1 MMTWDD
7 FKKQPSSLSQDEID
21 IINTL
26 SMLQA
31 TRIKRGITQKQLAEK
46 SGLSQ
51 PKIAKIEN
59 LDSMPTLKTLRR
71 YAAGLGLKINLE
83 VVPA

>member
-1 MMTWDD
+1 MTWDD

-21 IINTL
+21 IIDTL

-51 PKIAKIEN
+51 PQIAKIEN

>member
-51 PKIAKIEN
+51 PQIAKIEN

>member
-21 IINTL
+21 IIDTL

-51 PKIAKIEN
+51 PQIAKIEN